1 MIEPPGE
8 CVMRLII
15 EASEDSLIQAVNVA
29 KAAVK
34 RGRGFG
40 RDHVVW
46 CAEGQPT
53 FASRFNAK
61 SLKVW
66 ELAE

>member
-1 MIEPPGE
+1 
-8 CVMRLII
+8 MRVII
-15 EASEDSLIQAVNVA
+15 EADPENLIQAINVA
-29 KAAVK
+29 KAAIK

-40 RDHVVW
+40 RDPVVW

-61 SLKVW
+61 SIKVW
-66 ELAE
+66 ELGE

>member
-1 MIEPPGE
+1 MDRAEMIEPPGG

-34 RGRGFG
+34 RGRGRPCPVCNG
-40 RDHVVW
+40 GG
-46 CAEGQPT
+46 E
-53 FASRFNAK
+53 
-61 SLKVW
+61 
-66 ELAE
+66 

>member
-1 MIEPPGE
+1 
-8 CVMRLII
+8 MRLII
-15 EASEDSLIQAVNVA
+15 EAEPDNLILAVNVA
-29 KAAVK
+29 KAAIK
-34 RGRGFG
+34 KGRGFG
-40 RDHVVW
+40 RDPVVW

-66 ELAE
+66 ELAQ